1 MPLPDDESSDD
12 DEEDI
17 FARPDDAVEAVWS
30 DDDDENE
37 TRGLTTSDDCERR
50 DDARGTPTGTRVV
63 AFARDD
69 DREDDGGDVARDG
82 RAVGDAGKASTSGGG
97 ADDDDDDETTA
108 KRRRVADA
116 PAPNRDAEPLEE
128 EDREEENGCESM
140 AMVRSRMLLAD
151 FDTLARPPE
160 PTYRPAATTVDD
172 ESESE
177 DDVREYGD
185 DNHRDDDDDDV
196 DAIGVGADV
205 GNRINV
211 VFQAPNGERFTR
223 SVGERETF
231 ARVVEA
237 WRDGYEWA
245 EVVLALGSDKVRIVF
260 EGDAVRGDETPEALG
275 LEDDDMLELL
285 PG

>member
-1 MPLPDDESSDD
+1 MPPPDDDSSDD

-37 TRGLTTSDDCERR
+37 TRGLATSDECERR
-50 DDARGTPTGTRVV
+50 DDVRGTPTGTRV
-63 AFARDD
+63 AFERDD
-69 DREDDGGDVARDG
+69 DREDDGDDVVRD
-82 RAVGDAGKASTSGGG
+82 RHVVGDAGRASTSAGG
-97 ADDDDDDETTA
+97 ADDDETTA
-108 KRRRVADA
+108 KRRRGAAA

-128 EDREEENGCESM
+128 EDREEEDGCESM
-140 AMVRSRMLLAD
+140 AIVRSRMLLAD

-160 PTYRPAATTVDD
+160 PTYRPAAPTATTVDD
-172 ESESE
+172 DSESE

-185 DNHRDDDDDDV
+185 DDHQDDDDDV
-196 DAIGVGADV
+196 DAIGAGVDV

-245 EVVLALGSDKVRIVF
+245 EVALALGSDKVRIVF

-275 LEDDDMLELL
+275 LEEDDMLELL